1 MQIHEITRRNI
12 NEAGFAA
19 GLATGLD
26 SALSKVGVSGLAMTQ
41 GDGNGPGMDRAAAL
55 KMGQRLTQTLMP
67 VMMKNWSETV
77 SRVVR
82 QSTDPATGQPATS
95 PAALT
100 PASQN
105 TLKMELNNIIGQAIE
120 PRSRFDYTKLDQM
133 VGDDQTTKSQAQVIT
148 QAIVTAADQ
157 IYKATLDPKAGV
169 DVGRAW
175 QSLMTDGIAPAQSVL
190 AFDASTGSVITM
202 SQVAKKLADSLR
214 LDDGDI
220 VKIRQVIKNPGGD
233 QYATA
238 ILDKKTPATANSPLI
253 KQFGQQAKLTDTELA
268 SLIAYAQDAAND
280 VAFKEIFGLKA

>member
-1 MQIHEITRRNI
+1 MQIHEITRHNI

-67 VMMKNWSETV
+67 LMMKNWSETV

-105 TLKMELNNIIGQAIE
+105 TLKMELDNIISQAIN
-120 PRSRFDYTKLDQM
+120 PRGGFDYNKLDQM
-133 VGDDQTTKSQAQVIT
+133 VGDDATTKSQAQVIS

-175 QSLMTDGIAPAQSVL
+175 QGLMTNGIAPAQGVL
-190 AFDASTGSVITM
+190 AFDAGSGG
-202 SQVAKKLADSLR
+202 VASKPRFGADV
-214 LDDGDI
+214 DGNTI
-220 VKIRQVIKNPGGD
+220 ISINNGPFVKYDPKNNP
-233 QYATA
+233 
-238 ILDKKTPATANSPLI
+238 
-253 KQFGQQAKLTDTELA
+253 EH
-268 SLIAYAQDAAND
+268 
-280 VAFKEIFGLKA
+280 KEINDKMLAGTL